1 MFVNDLILTD
11 FNTEIDMLAFRKE
24 TWKYMFTNP

>member
-24 TWKYMFTNP
+24 KWKYMFTNP